1 MAPGP
6 GQPPAHALRAVSVPL
21 GPGRAVDPLAVAG
34 EDGVLFAGPD
44 GILAGRGV
52 AARLPLPTGL
62 AGHDAAAVGGW
73 LAAVA
78 HDDRC
83 GHAGPSVTALG
94 ALPFDPS
101 APAALIV
108 PELLYR
114 RDAAGRSW
122 VTLVGPAPG
131 PEPDAD
137 RALGP
142 LAGHAGAGGARPPDA
157 PGPPVARLTAD
168 PPGTGYADAVGEAVA
183 AIAAGS
189 LAKVVLARSVE
200 LAFDEPVPTVP
211 ALARLRAAEPTCT
224 VFSYAI
230 SPGRFLGASPE
241 LLVRRRGPSVL
252 SQPLAG
258 TVALDADDPAAE
270 ARAIERF
277 LASAKDRVE
286 HELVVADI
294 VSRLRLHCASV
305 DDPGAP
311 ALVRLH
317 TVAHLGTPV
326 RATLAGGADDP
337 SALEL
342 AAVLHPTPAV
352 GGVPRGAALAWI
364 ARLEPMARGQWAG
377 PVGWV
382 DARGD
387 GDWMIGI
394 RSATVAGRRVTCL
407 AGAGIVAG
415 SDPAAELAET
425 TVKLAPVVE
434 AFDPGATGR
443 L

>member
-1 MAPGP
+1 M
-6 GQPPAHALRAVSVPL
+6 
-21 GPGRAVDPLAVAG
+21 
-34 EDGVLFAGPD
+34 
-44 GILAGRGV
+44 
-52 AARLPLPTGL
+52 
-62 AGHDAAAVGGW
+62 
-73 LAAVA
+73 
-78 HDDRC
+78 
-83 GHAGPSVTALG
+83 
-94 ALPFDPS
+94 
-101 APAALIV
+101 
-108 PELLYR
+108 
-114 RDAAGRSW
+114 
-122 VTLVGPAPG
+122 
-131 PEPDAD
+131 
-137 RALGP
+137 
-142 LAGHAGAGGARPPDA
+142 
-157 PGPPVARLTAD
+157 
-168 PPGTGYADAVGEAVA
+168 A

-200 LAFDEPVPTVP
+200 LAFDGPVPTVP
-211 ALARLRAAEPTCT
+211 GPGPAAGRRAHMHGLLLRHQPA
-224 VFSYAI
+224 
-230 SPGRFLGASPE
+230 GRFLGASPE

-294 VSRLRLHCASV
+294 VSRAPPALCLRRAT
-305 DDPGAP
+305 PAAP

-342 AAVLHPTPAV
+342 VGRPAPHPGRGRRAPGRRPGLDRPARAH
-352 GGVPRGAALAWI
+352 G
-364 ARLEPMARGQWAG
+364 RGQWAG